1 MILEL
6 LLCKVNEQDLVQ
18 LLQRRIKTRRTQK
31 HNHKIRKVKKLK
43 KIMAGVQKTE
53 CNVVGQE
60 QVWKERV
67 KNEHRR
73 TKRWGDDWGML
84 LDYKNYRKRDFF
96 RGCLDFLA
104 HK

>member
-1 MILEL
+1 
-6 LLCKVNEQDLVQ
+6 
-18 LLQRRIKTRRTQK
+18 
-31 HNHKIRKVKKLK
+31 
-43 KIMAGVQKTE
+43 MAGVQKTE

-84 LDYKNYRKRDFF
+84 LDYKNCRKRASS
-96 RGCLDFLA
+96 RAGLDF
-104 HK
+104 